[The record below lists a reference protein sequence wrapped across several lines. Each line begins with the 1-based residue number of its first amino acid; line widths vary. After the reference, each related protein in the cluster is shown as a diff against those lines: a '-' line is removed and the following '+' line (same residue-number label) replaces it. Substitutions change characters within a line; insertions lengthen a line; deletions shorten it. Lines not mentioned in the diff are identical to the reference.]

1 MSAPF
6 PFDPFNAAQFD
17 ALMRAPGPDVVD
29 CTGVQTG
36 NTDIEASESGRY
48 PFTAEQLR
56 QAPQL
61 RHCLW
66 SECAGGDCAAT
77 KVGYMPS

>member
-6 PFDPFNAAQFD
+6 PFDPFNAEQFD

-48 PFTAEQLR
+48 PFTTEQLAQAR
-56 QAPQL
+56 QAVE
-61 RHCLW
+61 R
-66 SECAGGDCAAT
+66 G
-77 KVGYMPS
+77 

>member
-6 PFDPFNAAQFD
+6 PFDPFNAEQFD

-48 PFTAEQLR
+48 PIPTAP
-56 QAPQL
+56 APP
-61 RHCLW
+61 
-66 SECAGGDCAAT
+66 AGAIQQ
-77 KVGYMPS
+77 